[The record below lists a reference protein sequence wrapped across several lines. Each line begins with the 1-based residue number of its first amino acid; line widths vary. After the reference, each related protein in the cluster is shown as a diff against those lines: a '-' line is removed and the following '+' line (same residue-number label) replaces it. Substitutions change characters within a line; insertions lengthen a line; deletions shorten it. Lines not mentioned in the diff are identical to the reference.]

1 MKKYSISLLLS
12 LYVIFLFPIPI
23 QGIAE
28 PTDLFYVNDSA
39 NVISEEHETY
49 YVTHGEALNQATGA
63 QIVVAAIDDLEGQTI
78 FDYAVSLF
86 RAWGIGDKDKDNGLL
101 ILVSP
106 KERQIYVSV
115 GYGLE
120 GAINDAKVGRLIDD
134 YAIPFLAENDFDTGL
149 YQLYNAFLSEV
160 YQEYNL
166 EVPDTIES
174 DIIDSNMIE
183 PDRQESE
190 ENTPRIPKVFIIM
203 GVIILLIFITNR
215 KKNRE
220 QNSYPNQRFYPSQ
233 NFGNRNRYTTNYHR
247 QTNNHNRRTGG
258 GFKGGGFKGG
268 GGSTGG
274 GGAGR
279 SF

>member
-120 GAINDAKVGRLIDD
+120 GAINDAKVGRFIDD

-149 YQLYNAFLSEV
+149 YQLYNAFLLEV

-174 DIIDSNMIE
+174 NIIE

-203 GVIILLIFITNR
+203 GVIILLIFITNM

-233 NFGNRNRYTTNYHR
+233 SFGNRNRYTTNYHR